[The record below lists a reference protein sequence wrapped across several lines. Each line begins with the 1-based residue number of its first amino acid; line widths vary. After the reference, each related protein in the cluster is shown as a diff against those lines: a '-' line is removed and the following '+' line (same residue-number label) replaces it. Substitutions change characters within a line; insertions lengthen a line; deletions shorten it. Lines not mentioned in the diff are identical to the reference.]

1 MNNKRLK
8 IRKISVFVASITIL
22 TSCIATQS
30 TCEIK
35 EINKSNVEVSQILD
49 LSKYI
54 DSCHFVKLETKRNCL
69 IGTIKDIQFAA
80 NKIFVLSSISGEN
93 EVLVFDKTGLFL
105 NKIGSKGQGPHEY
118 LSLNSFCINKLKNYI
133 IIFDSYKR
141 KIHKYDYTGK
151 YLESIPLK
159 AECGLV
165 IKSRFISKNRMLCV
179 NGINSRTSTI
189 VFESDENF
197 DNLNILLSSNL
208 TCQDLYVFSNNPITT
223 DAKYFLEPLSN
234 LVYQYEDKQP
244 SPVFKVNLHVKDYN
258 PEKEM
263 IYGGDYSK
271 LYISSLQKGFFPLSG
286 IIENKKYLLFEQ
298 NGYFTLWDKKSNK
311 GVSSI
316 CSLSN
321 ATNNIL
327 PLSVCDIMYGFENEF
342 VCILTNS
349 HLTEAQKYYKTNKI
363 QANREITKLLN
374 EHNSEDNP
382 TIAFYYFK

>member
-1 MNNKRLK
+1 MNYKTSN
-8 IRKISVFVASITIL
+8 IRKISVFVTSTIIL
-22 TSCIATQS
+22 TSCILSQS
-30 TCEIK
+30 VSEIK
-35 EINKSNVEVSQILD
+35 EINKSNVEVSKNID
-49 LSKYI
+49 LIKYI
-54 DSCHFVKLETKRNCL
+54 DSCHLVKLETKQNCL

-80 NKIFVLSSISGEN
+80 NKIFVLNSILGEN
-93 EVLVFDKTGLFL
+93 EVLVFDRSGFFL

-118 LSLNSFCINKLKNYI
+118 LSLNSFCINKFKNYV
-133 IIFDSYKR
+133 IIFDTYKR
-141 KIHKYDYTGK
+141 EVHKYDYTGK
-151 YLESIPLK
+151 YLESLPLK

-165 IKSRFISKNRMLCV
+165 IKSRFISKDRMLCV

-197 DNLNILLSSNL
+197 DNLNIVLSSNL
-208 TCQDLYVFSNNPITT
+208 THNGLYVFADNPVTT
-223 DAKYFLEPLSN
+223 DGKYFLEPLSN
-234 LVYQYEDKQP
+234 IVYQYDDKLATP
-244 SPVFKVNLHVKDYN
+244 TFKINLHVKDYN

-263 IYGGDYSK
+263 IYGGDYGK
-271 LYISSLQKGFFPLSG
+271 LFLSSLQKGFFPLSG
-286 IIENKKYLLFEQ
+286 IIENKKYLFFVQ

-316 CSLSN
+316 CTLSS

-327 PLSVCDIMYGFENEF
+327 PLTGCDITYGVENEF
-342 VCILTNS
+342 VSILTNS
-349 HLTEAQKYYKTNKI
+349 HYTEAQKYYKTNKI